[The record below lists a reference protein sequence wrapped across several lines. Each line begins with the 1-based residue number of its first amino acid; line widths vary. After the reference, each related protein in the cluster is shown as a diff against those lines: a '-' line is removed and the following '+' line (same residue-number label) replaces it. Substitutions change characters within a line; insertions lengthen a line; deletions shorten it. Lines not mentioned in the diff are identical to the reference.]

1 MSYAESKFLIYT
13 CWDSI
18 RESGGT
24 TSGSLL
30 LDHAITQ
37 EEAEQKIDMYKERAS
52 TMNYK
57 PKNLVSRY
65 IAIKNHRYWWPQGT
79 PE

>member
-18 RESGGT
+18 RDGEST
-24 TSGSLL
+24 VSGSLL
-30 LDHAITQ
+30 LDHAMTQ
-37 EEAEQKIDMYKERAS
+37 EEADQKVGMYKEHAS
-52 TMNYK
+52 TMSYG

-65 IAIKNHRYWWPQGT
+65 VVIKNYPYWWPQASN
-79 PE
+79 